1 MTLQQ
6 EEKNFLGKE
15 VQNQEK
21 NKKRVGKKKLIRISQ
36 IKYKE
41 KVVKVKRV
49 TKVVKGGKK
58 MTFQAI
64 VIVGDEKR
72 RVGVGIGRADDVNR
86 AIDKAVLN
94 AKKNFLIVPLTSIS
108 SIPQLIFS
116 SYGASKLLLRPA
128 SEGTGVIAGGT
139 VRTVLELAGLKNI
152 VAKQFGSRNILNN
165 AKATISAL
173 STLSRKVEIGKAQSS
188 QKRAFYNKIMK
199 KFKNVQFFPEK

>member
-1 MTLQQ
+1 MTLQ
-6 EEKNFLGKE
+6 EEKKNFLGKE

-21 NKKRVGKKKLIRISQ
+21 NKKRVGKKKILRVSQ

-94 AKKNFLIVPLTSIS
+94 AKKNFLIVPLTYTS

-128 SEGTGVIAGGT
+128 LDGTGVIAGGA
-139 VRTVLELAGLKNI
+139 VRTVLELAGIKNI

-165 AKATISAL
+165 AKATILAL
-173 STLSRKVEIGKAQSS
+173 STLNRKVEIAKAQSF

-199 KFKNVQFFPEK
+199 KFKNVQFFSEK